1 MSYMTVNEKFNIQSC
16 NTEDLIQDKHLA
28 ERINGKSVS
37 SISLMYDKKSDTIFM
52 NHDIAYYEAYEII
65 ATTYFEV
72 SEDDREIMRVEIPEA
87 FKDTIEFLDSIAA
100 DREQIKKLKEA
111 KRVVGQQPVGTFL
124 EHMDIAMGLSDMDK
138 SDCTKANSIFTYGYI
153 QGIRSERARRKRGLS
168 L

>member
-1 MSYMTVNEKFNIQSC
+1 MSYVTVNEKFNIQSC

-52 NHDIAYYEAYEII
+52 NRDIAYYEAYEII

-72 SEDDREIMRVEIPEA
+72 SEDKRKAMRTEIPEV
-87 FKDTIEFLDSIAA
+87 FKDTIEFLDLIAA

-111 KRVVGQQPVGTFL
+111 KRVVGQQPVDIFI
-124 EHMDIAMGLSDMDK
+124 EHMDIVKGLSEAV
-138 SDCTKANSIFTYGYI
+138 SDDCMKANYIFTYGYI
-153 QGIRSERARRKRGLS
+153 QGIRSERARRKKVS